1 MKADIF
7 FRSEELPV
15 QVRKFKDIHIN
26 AGNRTDAEPQELL
39 KNGPA
44 QTAKPYDDNMRLARV
59 SLDPSG
65 KGNGRFSNSVPVWR
79 RVRRE
84 CPCSCVQRL
93 SLPFLCE
100 MGTKRR
106 AFRPHIHEYALAGII
121 IKN

>member
-44 QTAKPYDDNMRLARV
+44 QTAKPYDDNMRLQEFLLIRPGKETGV
-59 SLDPSG
+59 SPIAFRYG
-65 KGNGRFSNSVPVWR
+65 VECGGSVPV
-79 RVRRE
+79 
-84 CPCSCVQRL
+84 
-93 SLPFLCE
+93 
-100 MGTKRR
+100 R
-106 AFRPHIHEYALAGII
+106 AFSVFHCLSYAKWGRSVVRFVPIFM
-121 IKN
+121 NMP

>member
-44 QTAKPYDDNMRLARV
+44 QTAKPYDDNMRLQEFLLIRPGKETGV
-59 SLDPSG
+59 SPI
-65 KGNGRFSNSVPVWR
+65 PVWR